1 MCNDSTDDCIS
12 VIGFHKG
19 ELNMTKIA
27 FIFPGQGSQQVG
39 MGAELVTT
47 NEKNKAFY
55 NQADTTLG
63 FSLSKLMLEGPQ
75 EELTLTYNAQ
85 PALLATGV
93 MIANQLMEAGIQPDY
108 TAGHSLGEYSA
119 FVVSDVLTFEDAVQV
134 VHKRGLYMDEAVP
147 AGEGAMAAILGM
159 ESADLQQVC
168 DDVSASGVVAQLAN
182 LNCPG
187 QIVISG
193 TKEGVE
199 KACTLAKERGAKR
212 AIPLTVSGP
221 FHSTLMKPAAE
232 KLATVIEEVAL
243 KAPSIPVVSNVTST
257 LLEDVRAIKQ
267 EMIDQ
272 VSSPVQWEQNV
283 RTLMDLGVT
292 VFIECGPG
300 KVLSGLV
307 KKIDRKATVYCVY
320 NEATIEQ
327 VIDASKGWNA
337 QCV

>member
-1 MCNDSTDDCIS
+1 
-12 VIGFHKG
+12 
-19 ELNMTKIA
+19 MTKIA

-39 MGAELVTT
+39 MGAELVAV
-47 NEKNKAFY
+47 NENSKAFY
-55 NQADTTLG
+55 NQADAVLG
-63 FSLSKLMLEGPQ
+63 FSLSKLMFEGPQ

-85 PALLATGV
+85 PALLTTGV
-93 MIANQLMEAGIQPDY
+93 MIARQLMDAGVKPDY

-119 FVVSDVLTFEDAVQV
+119 FVASNVLTFEEAVQV

-159 ESADLQQVC
+159 EPTELQQVC
-168 DDVSASGVVAQLAN
+168 EDVSATGEVAQLAN

-193 TKEGVE
+193 TKAGIEQ
-199 KACTLAKERGAKR
+199 ACALAKERGAKR

-221 FHSTLMKPAAE
+221 FHSTLMQPAAE
-232 KLATVIEEVAL
+232 KLADAIEQVDF
-243 KAPSIPVVSNVTST
+243 KVPSIPVVSNVTST
-257 LLEDVRAIKQ
+257 LLEDVEAIKQ

-307 KKIDRKATVYCVY
+307 KKIDRGATVYGVY
-320 NEATIEQ
+320 DEATMAQ
-327 VIDASKGWNA
+327 VIEASKGWNT
-337 QCV
+337 Q